1 MPRLFALLLAT
12 ALLAGC
18 AAEGGAVGP
27 APANPEPTKPV
38 ARENPP
44 AASPESPPPDRTA
57 AAVPA
62 KEKAPGLPAARITRV
77 VDGDTIHVALN
88 GRDETVRLIGVDTP
102 ETVHP
107 EKPVEPYGPEA
118 SAFTKSRLNGKTVYL
133 EFDVQERDKYGRL
146 LAYVWLD
153 EPGEITDVFNAVLLL
168 EGYAQL
174 LTVPPNVKYADHFVR
189 YQREAREAGK
199 GLWGLEVVT
208 QNQTGAK
215 TNAQQTPAQSNDPK
229 QVVQSSGGVQGTG
242 GYDCPED
249 YPVKGNINSKGEKI
263 YHVPGGQFY
272 EKTKP
277 EMCFKTPGD
286 AEKAGF
292 RASKR

>member
-38 ARENPP
+38 AAP
-44 AASPESPPPDRTA
+44 PESPPPDRTA
-57 AAVPA
+57 AAVPV
-62 KEKAPGLPAARITRV
+62 KEKAPGLPAARVTRV

-153 EPGEITDVFNAVLLL
+153 EPGEITDAEIRMKMINAILLL

-199 GLWGLEVVT
+199 GLWGLDPDA
-208 QNQTGAK
+208 QNQ
-215 TNAQQTPAQSNDPK
+215 QQTPAQPNSPK
-229 QVVQSSGGVQGTG
+229 PTTPSSGAVQGTG
-242 GYDCPED
+242 SYDCPEG
-249 YPVKGNINSKGEKI
+249 YPIKGNINSKGEKI
-263 YHVPGGQFY
+263 YHAPSGQFY
-272 EKTKP
+272 DRTKP
-277 EMCFKTPGD
+277 EMCFKTPED

>member
-1 MPRLFALLLAT
+1 M
-12 ALLAGC
+12 
-18 AAEGGAVGP
+18 
-27 APANPEPTKPV
+27 
-38 ARENPP
+38 
-44 AASPESPPPDRTA
+44 
-57 AAVPA
+57 
-62 KEKAPGLPAARITRV
+62 

-153 EPGEITDVFNAVLLL
+153 RPDEITDAEIRKKMFNAFLLL

-189 YQREAREAGK
+189 YQREAREASK
-199 GLWGLEVVT
+199 GLWGLEPDA
-208 QNQTGAK
+208 QTRTDRQTKIG
-215 TNAQQTPAQSNDPK
+215 AQQTPAQSNSPK
-229 QVVQSSGGVQGTG
+229 PNTQSSGAVQGTG
-242 GYDCPED
+242 GYDCPAG
-249 YPVKGNINSKGEKI
+249 YPIKGNINSKGEKI

-272 EKTKP
+272 DKTKP